1 MSSPQLERLR
11 KLAAIRHAPPE
22 SPTIPPDLWLPGFD
36 RPVIK
41 HATIEHSAFQRC
53 LSEIAALHQRYVERG
68 KGRCAAIVGQSGSGK
83 SELIRRYCELF
94 PVEVRDSFDK
104 MPVLVVQTPAKPSLK
119 NLSEAFIRAFGI
131 PGVMH
136 ATETRITTRILQLLN
151 DHDVQLIA
159 IDEFQ
164 HFVDHSPSATKEV
177 TDWIKALATACQRPI
192 VVVGLP
198 RCLQIIRRNVQMR
211 RRFSRILTLTPFTAE
226 TTEGW
231 QEFRAVLR
239 DLHRRTP
246 VKALPF
252 HEPGTAK
259 RFLAASEGLMD
270 YLIRIVETAVEI
282 AVAKRK
288 SIDLLT
294 LAAAFESEIWPGC
307 PKKLNP
313 FLAEGDL
320 RSLSKPGEPF
330 ELWDTYQ

>member
-1 MSSPQLERLR
+1 MNSSQLELLK
-11 KLAAIRHAPPE
+11 KLASIRHQPPA
-22 SPTIPPDLWLPGFD
+22 SPSVPSDLWLPGFD
-36 RPVIK
+36 RAVLAPAI
-41 HATIEHSAFQRC
+41 IEHSAFQKC
-53 LSEIAALHQRYVERG
+53 LSEIAALHKQYFERG

-83 SELIRRYCELF
+83 SELIRRYCEYF
-94 PVEVRDSFDK
+94 PVEERDGFDK
-104 MPVLVVQTPAKPSLK
+104 MPVLVVQTPAKPTLK

-131 PGVMH
+131 PTVLH
-136 ATETRITTRILQLLN
+136 ATETRITTRILQLLD
-151 DHDVQLIA
+151 DHEVQLIA

-164 HFVDHSPSATKEV
+164 HFVDHSPAATKEV
-177 TDWIKALATACQRPI
+177 TDWIKALGTACGRPI
-192 VVVGLP
+192 VVLGLP

-211 RRFSRILTLTPFTAE
+211 RRFSRILTVTPFSADSAE
-226 TTEGW
+226 AW

-270 YLIRIVETAVEI
+270 YLIRIIETAVEI

-288 SIDLLT
+288 PVDLLT

-320 RSLSKPGEPF
+320 RSLRKGGEPF